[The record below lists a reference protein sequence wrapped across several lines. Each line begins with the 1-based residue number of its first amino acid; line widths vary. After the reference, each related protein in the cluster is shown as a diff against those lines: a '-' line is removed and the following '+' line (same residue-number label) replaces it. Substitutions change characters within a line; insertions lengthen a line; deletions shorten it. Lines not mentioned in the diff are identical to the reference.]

1 MQMAE
6 EMEIIDKIIS
16 DIHSGRYG
24 ANDKLPSENELADYF
39 NVPRMTIRKVYERLQ
54 EMGYIY
60 SRQGKGSYVK
70 DRQMQ
75 IPLVLSGDESFSRKM
90 IRLGHH
96 FRSKNIFCEEIG
108 YNKAIFHSLGAEET
122 DRIFKIG
129 RLRIVNNRPI
139 ALHISYVAK
148 SVFDDI
154 DLYGKEITSM
164 FDYYQKKGF
173 TEFESKSSVLKV
185 LFPTKFLWEILE
197 CTSLIP
203 LLVLETGCIDKKTG
217 TVLEHTEIFY
227 RSDCFNFVI

>member
-1 MQMAE
+1 MAE

-16 DIHSGRYG
+16 EIHSGRYE

-60 SRQGKGSYVK
+60 SKQGKGSYVK
-70 DRQMQ
+70 DRHMQ
-75 IPLVLSGDESFSRKM
+75 IPLVLSGNESFSRKM
-90 IRLGHH
+90 IRLGYQ
-96 FRSKNIFCEEIG
+96 FQSENIFCEEIG
-108 YNKAIFHSLGAEET
+108 YNKAIYHSLGVAET
-122 DRIFKIG
+122 DRVFKIG

-164 FDYYQKKGF
+164 FEYYHKKGF
-173 TEFESKSSVLKV
+173 TEFESKSSILKV
-185 LFPTKFLWEILE
+185 LFPTKFQWEILE